1 MKFLIVIPARLKSK
15 RLPNKPLINIK
26 GLPMIVRTYKQC
38 SKVADR
44 KNIIVACDSKKIAD
58 ICKTHKINYLI
69 TSRNCLTGTDRVYE
83 VSKKIF
89 AENYINVQGD
99 EPIFN
104 PTDLKKVIKFILNK
118 KNNKFV
124 LLGYS
129 NFNSKKIMQNP
140 NIPKIVFNKNF
151 ELIYVSRAGIPSTKS
166 QNNYKGFRQV
176 LVYNFPRYIFKN
188 FKRLE
193 NNKKFLEKN
202 EDIEILRFIE
212 SGYKVKLIKLS
223 SKSKSV
229 DTKEDLKQVAKI
241 IKI

>member
-44 KNIIVACDSKKIAD
+44 KNIIVACDSKKIVD
-58 ICKTHKINYLI
+58 ICKIHKINYLI

-83 VSKKIF
+83 VSKKIL

-129 NFNSKKIMQNP
+129 N
-140 NIPKIVFNKNF
+140 
-151 ELIYVSRAGIPSTKS
+151 
-166 QNNYKGFRQV
+166 
-176 LVYNFPRYIFKN
+176 
-188 FKRLE
+188 
-193 NNKKFLEKN
+193 
-202 EDIEILRFIE
+202 
-212 SGYKVKLIKLS
+212 
-223 SKSKSV
+223 
-229 DTKEDLKQVAKI
+229 
-241 IKI
+241 